1 MKEIVERVKRISG
14 AEVSV
19 RRENLIFVDVSPDK
33 LISVLYDMKLEG
45 FNQLSIM
52 SAVDRL
58 EDNEFEVFYVLY
70 NYKEKINAVVR
81 SRIERENA
89 EIETAEK
96 IYPPAHTYERELT
109 EMFGIKVLG
118 NSESGKP
125 FILENWKDKP
135 PMRKDFDSVGYVN
148 SHYEFR
154 HSAEE
159 ETEGKNE

>member
-1 MKEIVERVKRISG
+1 MKDIIERVKKISN
-14 AEVSV
+14 AEVSI
-19 RRENLIFVDVSPDK
+19 RKDNLIFVDTSRER
-33 LISVLYDMKLEG
+33 LISVLYDMKLLG

-58 EDNEFEVFYVLY
+58 EDGEFEIFYVLY
-70 NYKEKINAVVR
+70 NYKEKVNAVVR
-81 SRIERENA
+81 SRIDRENA

-96 IYPPAHTYERELT
+96 IYPPAHTYEREIT
-109 EMFGIKVLG
+109 EMFGIKVIG
-118 NSESGKP
+118 NSDSGKP

-148 SHYEFR
+148 MHYEFR
-154 HSAEE
+154 HSADE